1 MEYQNIFLYQYQGLL
16 RDFGCDKMNHNERI
30 KLVERRLADGKTD
43 DEIVDEFRQLKLKD
57 FNEKITRLNIA
68 MLRHYLI

>member
-1 MEYQNIFLYQYQGLL
+1 
-16 RDFGCDKMNHNERI
+16 MNHNERI